1 MHKGL
6 ENINIQKL
14 ISKVLFDKTDIE
26 PNTKQYKCITTFE
39 CFFNLD
45 MSIENIEINNLD
57 CDNYTPLKIS
67 NRTAVE
73 TSTKLPVTDLEQAPL
88 QGAVSNLHWYKQYPN
103 MYIEFSSILGDDYPY
118 LLRKIRAQ
126 KKRMEE
132 KDKSINNSKY
142 VLLINEFISSTIT
155 KEQLIQIFGEFFI
168 QIVFTNE
175 VLLEN
180 LQGMS
185 V

>member
-57 CDNYTPLKIS
+57 CDNY
-67 NRTAVE
+67 
-73 TSTKLPVTDLEQAPL
+73 
-88 QGAVSNLHWYKQYPN
+88 KQYPN
-103 MYIEFSSILGDDYPY
+103 MYIEFSSKLGDDYPY

>member
-6 ENINIQKL
+6 ENIDIQKL
-14 ISKVLFDKTDIE
+14 ISKVLFDKIGIE

-57 CDNYTPLKIS
+57 CDNYTQYS
-67 NRTAVE
+67 NTY
-73 TSTKLPVTDLEQAPL
+73 
-88 QGAVSNLHWYKQYPN
+88 SNI
-103 MYIEFSSILGDDYPY
+103 YIEFSSILGDNYPY
-118 LLRKIRAQ
+118 VLRKIRAQ

-180 LQGMS
+180 LQGIS